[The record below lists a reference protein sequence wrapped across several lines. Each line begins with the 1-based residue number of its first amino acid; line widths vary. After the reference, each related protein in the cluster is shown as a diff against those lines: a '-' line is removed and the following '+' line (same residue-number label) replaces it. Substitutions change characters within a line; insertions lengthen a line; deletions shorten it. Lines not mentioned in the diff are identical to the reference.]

1 MIHKSILLENGDLVF
16 PDRIVKQGLLLIQRD
31 KIAAVGPKESLGDK
45 LPADTIRVDARGG
58 WVCPAL
64 VEMHIH
70 GSGGYSFHDPQT
82 DYLQRI
88 AQFLSTMGV
97 GVFLPTM
104 APDES
109 FIRSAVGEMQ
119 RFEPAGRS
127 SGLAG
132 RSSGLAG
139 RIPGLYVEGPFI
151 SPEKKGGILDKHI
164 REISIDYLDRLC
176 HIAQNHLRIMTFAPE
191 LSGAAEL
198 IRAMRSR
205 GIIPAFGHSSAEI
218 HDLVALQ
225 ESLKPESDLTG
236 NLLITHLYNAMSGV
250 SHKNPGLAHWAL
262 LNDQVYTEL
271 NGDGTHVHPAAID
284 LAFRLRPSE
293 KVILISDAVV
303 AAGLD
308 EDRAYYHGEKAAVLK
323 GNGVYYE
330 HDGTLIGSR
339 MLVKDVIARI
349 TREHAFP
356 VHSAVAMASMN
367 PLRLLGIENKGLLA
381 VGMDADVSVFDK
393 DFRVCRLQLFQGEV
407 MHSRYDELPQRH

>member
-1 MIHKSILLENGDLVF
+1 MTHKSILLEDGDLVF
-16 PDRIVKQGLLLIQRD
+16 PDRIVKQGVLLIQGD
-31 KIAAVGPKESLGDK
+31 KIASAGPRESLGDR
-45 LPADTIRVDARGG
+45 LPADTKRVDARGC

-70 GSGGYSFHDPQT
+70 GSGGYSFHDPKT
-82 DYLQRI
+82 GYLERI

-109 FIRSAVGEMQ
+109 YIRAAVGEMQ
-119 RFEPAGRS
+119 RLESAGRM
-127 SGLAG
+127 
-132 RSSGLAG
+132 
-139 RIPGLYVEGPFI
+139 PGLYVEGPFI
-151 SPEKKGGILDKHI
+151 SPEKKGGILDKYI
-164 REISIDYLDRLC
+164 REISIDYLDHLC
-176 HIAQNHLRIMTFAPE
+176 HIAQNHLKIMTFAPE

-198 IRAMRSR
+198 IRALRSR

-218 HDLVALQ
+218 HDLQALQ
-225 ESLKPESDLTG
+225 ESIKPAGDMTG
-236 NLLITHLYNAMSGV
+236 NLLITHLYNAMIGV

-262 LNDQVYTEL
+262 LSREVYTEL

-284 LAFRLRPSE
+284 LALRLRPSE

-303 AAGLD
+303 AAGLE
-308 EDRAYYHGEKAAVLK
+308 EDRTYYHGEKAAVLR

-330 HDGTLIGSR
+330 DDGTLIGSR

-349 TREHAFP
+349 TGEHAVA
-356 VHSAVAMASMN
+356 VHTAVAMASMN

-381 VGMDADVSVFDK
+381 AGMDADVSVFDK
-393 DFRVCRLQLFQGEV
+393 DFKTCLLQLFQGKV
-407 MHSRYDELPQRH
+407 MHSRYDELPLRR